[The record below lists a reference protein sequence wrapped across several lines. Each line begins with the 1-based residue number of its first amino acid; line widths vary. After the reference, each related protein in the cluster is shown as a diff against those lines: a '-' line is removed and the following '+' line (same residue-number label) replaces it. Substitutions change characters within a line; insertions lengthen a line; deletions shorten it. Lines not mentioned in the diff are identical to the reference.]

1 MKRHL
6 FFRIATRLDDI
17 HRLGLVVLLTT
28 VVAGCGGTAGLQ
40 RGLMQRTM
48 EYEKHPTEYNLTDLA
63 HSYAELLENQLGD
76 TVQPGYFAEYG
87 VTLALLGKHSEA
99 NRMFNNEVLLYP
111 NAQRY
116 VRQLKLQLV
125 PEYISDTVSDT
136 STLYIIE
143 LQDTIADTKTFS
155 AKDSIQQAKALQRK
169 LREEA
174 KRQQA
179 ESKKANVEERDL
191 VKSIRA
197 KEKAQRE
204 EERAAAKEAKE
215 QAKKEVAKL
224 KKEAAKQKE
233 RDKKAAEKAK
243 AEQRKEQQ
251 RAREAAREQRARERA
266 EARAHKENQH
276 DSDAD

>member
-1 MKRHL
+1 ME
-6 FFRIATRLDDI
+6 
-17 HRLGLVVLLTT
+17 
-28 VVAGCGGTAGLQ
+28 

-63 HSYAELLENQLGD
+63 HNYAELLEAQLGD

-87 VTLALLGKHSEA
+87 VALALLGKHSEA

-143 LQDTIADTKTFS
+143 VEDTTAADQLTPLS
-155 AKDSIQQAKALQRK
+155 SKDSLQQAKALQRK
-169 LREEA
+169 LRDDEKRRQAEA
-174 KRQQA
+174 KQA
-179 ESKKANVEERDL
+179 NAAEREL

-197 KEKAQRE
+197 KEKAERDRQRAE
-204 EERAAAKEAKE
+204 AKEAKE
-215 QAKKEVAKL
+215 QAKKEAAQK

-251 RAREAAREQRARERA
+251 REREAAREQRERKNQERER
-266 EARAHKENQH
+266 
-276 DSDAD
+276 DGDTD